1 MSSRRAAI
9 ALVILAGI
17 TAPTWWLLAEDKPA
31 PAVGADE
38 SDQPAPAEHQ
48 EPKTPLLEKTVRL
61 EFKLVNPE
69 DEPTFPIVCATK
81 EFAISR
87 DVSEPNFEHLVEIV
101 GTIVPMKQQGR
112 FLLTFKAKTHH
123 RENNEGIDVNFS
135 AKGSAILEIGKQ
147 KSLAVLGESP
157 LKVTATFD
165 E

>member
-1 MSSRRAAI
+1 MPSRRTAVV
-9 ALVILAGI
+9 LLILAGMI
-17 TAPTWWLLAEDKPA
+17 VPAYRLTAEDQPKPA
-31 PAVGADE
+31 TEGSESGKPAHV
-38 SDQPAPAEHQ
+38 APQ
-48 EPKTPLLEKTVRL
+48 EGNAPLLEKTVRL

-69 DEPTFPIVCATK
+69 DEPTFPILCATK

-87 DVSEPNFEHLVEIV
+87 DVSEPSFEHGLEIV
-101 GTIVPMKQQGR
+101 GTIVPTKQQSR
-112 FLLTFKAKTHH
+112 FLLTFKAKIHH
-123 RENNEGIDVNFS
+123 RENNEGIDVNFA